1 MPKDNPNIKERI
13 SALEA
18 EVRNLKDRF
27 EDFVIN
33 DFKHLRNKVE
43 GIENKILWG
52 FILMIAIT
60 VLTQIILRVFG

>member
-27 EDFVIN
+27 EDFVN
-33 DFKHLRNKVE
+33 NEFHHVSE
-43 GIENKILWG
+43 KIDKIIWTIIIG
-52 FILMIAIT
+52 FLISIILMF
-60 VLTQIILRVFG
+60 LSKMF